1 MEAIRFLTRKIWVE
15 GNFGIRSK
23 VVLSFSCL
31 VLSKILA
38 IFTPISFKWIVDGMN
53 NQKAL
58 WWLVG
63 IGIFYVTT
71 RVLSQIVGE
80 FRDALF
86 SRVTQKTIRSV
97 GLEVFNH
104 LHNLDLSFH
113 LERQTG
119 GLNRTLERG
128 IKGIE
133 TFFRF
138 SVFNLVPTFFE
149 VLLVFVFL
157 WVQYGLIYGTLAL
170 SSVVL
175 YVLYTFFI
183 THKLIHYVKKMNDS
197 DSNSNTKIID
207 SLLNYETVKYFNNES
222 LEAKRLD
229 DSLKL
234 YQTNAVTSDLLRAYL
249 NSGQSIIIALGL
261 GIMIILAVLEVR
273 AQTMTI
279 GDFVLVNT
287 LLIQLYIPLFMLGF
301 AYREVKSSLAAIDGM
316 LQFLNIKPKINN
328 KENAFNLKFK
338 NGVMEF
344 KDVHFSYH
352 DNREILKGISFKIDG
367 GKTLAIVGGT
377 GAGKSTIGKLIFRF
391 FDIQKGQ
398 ILIDNQNIQDVTQ
411 DSLRRLIGVVPQD
424 TVLFNDTIYYN
435 ILYGKPDAT
444 EEEVIEASKKA
455 EIHDFINSLPEKY
468 ETMVGER
475 GLRLSGGEKQRV
487 SIARVLLKQPRMFI
501 FDEATSALDTL
512 TEQMIQKNLENI
524 SKGFTTIIISH
535 RLSTII
541 HADKILVLEKGLVK
555 EMGTHDELLMKKGAY
570 YQMWEKQSKKE
581 HD

>member
-1 MEAIRFLTRKIWVE
+1 MEAVRFLTRKIWVE
-15 GNFGIRSK
+15 GDFGIRSK

-31 VLSKILA
+31 ILSKILA

-133 TFFRF
+133 TFFMF

-149 VLLVFVFL
+149 VLLVFAFL
-157 WVQYGLIYGTLAL
+157 WVQYGLVYGALAL

-175 YVLYTFFI
+175 YVWYTFFI

-222 LEAKRLD
+222 LESKRLD
-229 DSLKL
+229 ESLKL
-234 YQTNAVTSDLLRAYL
+234 YQTNAIKNDLLRAYL

-261 GIMIILAVLEVR
+261 GIMIVLAVLEVR
-273 AQTMTI
+273 DQTMTI

-287 LLIQLYIPLFMLGF
+287 ILIQLYIPLFMLGF
-301 AYREVKSSLAAIDGM
+301 AYREVKSSVTAIDGM

-328 KENAFNLKFK
+328 KQNASNLKFK
-338 NGVMEF
+338 NGVIEF

-367 GKTLAIVGGT
+367 GQTLAIVGGT

-391 FDIQKGQ
+391 FDIQKGK
-398 ILIDNQNIQDVTQ
+398 ILIDNQSIQEVTQ
-411 DSLRRLIGVVPQD
+411 ESLRQLIGVVPQD

-444 EEEVIEASKKA
+444 EEEVIAAAKKA

-487 SIARVLLKQPRMFI
+487 SIARVLLKQPQMFV

-524 SKGFTTIIISH
+524 SKGFTTIIIAH
-535 RLSTII
+535 RLSTIT

-555 EMGTHDELLMKKGAY
+555 EIGTHDELLTKKGAY

>member
-1 MEAIRFLTRKIWVE
+1 MEAVRFLTRKIWVE
-15 GNFGIRSK
+15 GDFGIRSK

-31 VLSKILA
+31 ILSKILA

-53 NQKAL
+53 NKKAL

-133 TFFRF
+133 TFFMF

-149 VLLVFVFL
+149 VLLVFAFL
-157 WVQYGLIYGTLAL
+157 WVQYGLVYGALAL

-175 YVLYTFFI
+175 YVWYTFFI

-222 LEAKRLD
+222 LESKRLD
-229 DSLKL
+229 ESLKL
-234 YQTNAVTSDLLRAYL
+234 YQTNAIKNDLLRAYL

-261 GIMIILAVLEVR
+261 GIMIVLAVLEVR
-273 AQTMTI
+273 DQTMTI

-287 LLIQLYIPLFMLGF
+287 ILIQLYIPLFMLGF
-301 AYREVKSSLAAIDGM
+301 AYREVKSSVTAIDGM

-328 KENAFNLKFK
+328 KQNASNLKFK
-338 NGVMEF
+338 NGVIEF

-367 GKTLAIVGGT
+367 GQTLAIVGGT

-391 FDIQKGQ
+391 FDIQKGK
-398 ILIDNQNIQDVTQ
+398 ILIDNQSIQEVTQ
-411 DSLRRLIGVVPQD
+411 ESLRQLIGVVPQD

-444 EEEVIEASKKA
+444 EEEVIAAAKKA

-487 SIARVLLKQPRMFI
+487 SIARVLLKQPQMFV

-524 SKGFTTIIISH
+524 SKGFTTIIIAH
-535 RLSTII
+535 RLSTIT

-555 EMGTHDELLMKKGAY
+555 EIGTHDELLTKKGAY

>member
-524 SKGFTTIIISH
+524 SKGFTTIIIAH

>member
-1 MEAIRFLTRKIWVE
+1 
-15 GNFGIRSK
+15 
-23 VVLSFSCL
+23 
-31 VLSKILA
+31 
-38 IFTPISFKWIVDGMN
+38 
-53 NQKAL
+53 
-58 WWLVG
+58 
-63 IGIFYVTT
+63 
-71 RVLSQIVGE
+71 
-80 FRDALF
+80 
-86 SRVTQKTIRSV
+86 
-97 GLEVFNH
+97 
-104 LHNLDLSFH
+104 
-113 LERQTG
+113 
-119 GLNRTLERG
+119 
-128 IKGIE
+128 
-133 TFFRF
+133 
-138 SVFNLVPTFFE
+138 
-149 VLLVFVFL
+149 
-157 WVQYGLIYGTLAL
+157 
-170 SSVVL
+170 
-175 YVLYTFFI
+175 
-183 THKLIHYVKKMNDS
+183 MNDS

-222 LEAKRLD
+222 LESKRLD
-229 DSLKL
+229 ESLKL
-234 YQTNAVTSDLLRAYL
+234 YQTNAIKNDLLRAYL

-261 GIMIILAVLEVR
+261 GIMIVLAVLEVR
-273 AQTMTI
+273 DQTMTI

-287 LLIQLYIPLFMLGF
+287 ILIQLYIPLFMLGF
-301 AYREVKSSLAAIDGM
+301 AYREVKSSVTAIDGM

-328 KENAFNLKFK
+328 KQNASNLKFK
-338 NGVMEF
+338 NGVIEF

-367 GKTLAIVGGT
+367 GQTLAIVGGT

-391 FDIQKGQ
+391 FDIQKGK
-398 ILIDNQNIQDVTQ
+398 ILIDNQSIQEVTQ
-411 DSLRRLIGVVPQD
+411 ESLRQLIGVVPQD

-444 EEEVIEASKKA
+444 EEEVIAAAKKA

-487 SIARVLLKQPRMFI
+487 SIARVLLKQPQMFV

-524 SKGFTTIIISH
+524 SKGFTTIIIAH
-535 RLSTII
+535 RLSTIT

-555 EMGTHDELLMKKGAY
+555 EIGTHDELLTKKGAY

>member
-15 GNFGIRSK
+15 GDFGIRSK

-31 VLSKILA
+31 VFSKILA

-58 WWLVG
+58 WWLIG

-149 VLLVFVFL
+149 VLLVFGFL
-157 WVQYGLIYGTLAL
+157 WIQYGLVYGALAL

-175 YVLYTFFI
+175 YVWYTFFI
-183 THKLIHYVKKMNDS
+183 THKLIHYVKRMNDS

-222 LEAKRLD
+222 LESKRFD
-229 DSLKL
+229 ESLKL
-234 YQTNAVTSDLLRAYL
+234 YQTNAIKNDLLRAYL

-261 GIMIILAVLEVR
+261 GIMIVLAVLEVR
-273 AQTMTI
+273 DQTMTI

-287 LLIQLYIPLFMLGF
+287 ILIQLYIPLFMLGF

-328 KENAFNLKFK
+328 KQNASNLKFK
-338 NGVMEF
+338 NGVIEF

-367 GKTLAIVGGT
+367 GQTLAIVGGT
-377 GAGKSTIGKLIFRF
+377 GAGKSTIGKLVFRF
-391 FDIQKGQ
+391 FDIQKGK
-398 ILIDNQNIQDVTQ
+398 ILIDNQSIQDVTQ
-411 DSLRRLIGVVPQD
+411 ESLRQLIGVVPQD

-444 EEEVIEASKKA
+444 EEEVIAAANKA

-487 SIARVLLKQPRMFI
+487 SIARVLLKQPKMFV

-524 SKGFTTIIISH
+524 SKGFTTIIIAH
-535 RLSTII
+535 RLSTIT

-555 EMGTHDELLMKKGAY
+555 EIGTHDELLIKKGAY